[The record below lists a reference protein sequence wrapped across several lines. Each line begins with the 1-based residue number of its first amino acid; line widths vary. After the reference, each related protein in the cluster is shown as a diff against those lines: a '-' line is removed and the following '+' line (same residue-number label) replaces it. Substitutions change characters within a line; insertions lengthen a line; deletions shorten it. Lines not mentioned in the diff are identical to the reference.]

1 MHYICTVCRCFGNCS
16 IGTPPSFPPALRE
29 TRNKKKKKK
38 KKKYSLRSCTLSI
51 GTIYT
56 VILRETKIHSFQ
68 GFKIKGQ

>member
-38 KKKYSLRSCTLSI
+38 KKKNIRFAHVLCLLVLY
-51 GTIYT
+51 
-56 VILRETKIHSFQ
+56 IL
-68 GFKIKGQ
+68 